1 MKSFIIIA
9 VGAVLCISSLAE
21 PRKVDIHV
29 DSIQLK
35 NGKKFTNADI
45 KSYDHQTGNVVIMA
59 NRSITSIQLELLPD
73 ELAERIVSLVP
84 AEAKSLARDDRLAR
98 ESEARITKTK
108 ADAER
113 KRQEAQLKAERE
125 RRSGEAQVNLAAQRE
140 RQTLSRVMAVAERRA
155 ARYFKYE
162 FNLGTSVYVF
172 KTDLD
177 FEEPEPVTGW
187 PDRYRVKGKAGI
199 SYYVSKGSSL
209 NSLARD
215 FEVTVQAN
223 PKGVLEAVDVTCR

>member
-1 MKSFIIIA
+1 MKSFIIIV
-9 VGAVLCISSLAE
+9 VGAALCISSLAE
-21 PRKVDIHV
+21 PRKVEIHV
-29 DSIQLK
+29 DSVQLK
-35 NGKKFTNADI
+35 NGKKFSNADI

-98 ESEARITKTK
+98 ESEARIAKAK
-108 ADAER
+108 ADAESK
-113 KRQEAQLKAERE
+113 KRD
-125 RRSGEAQVNLAAQRE
+125 AQVKAQREERKADAQADLAAQRE

-172 KTDLD
+172 DTDFD
-177 FEEPEPVTGW
+177 FEEPEAVTGW
-187 PDRYRVKGKAGI
+187 PDRYRVRGKAGI
-199 SYYVSKGSSL
+199 RYYVSKGSSL
-209 NSLARD
+209 NTLARD
-215 FEVTVQAN
+215 FEITIQAN
-223 PKGVLEAVDVTCR
+223 PKGVFEAVDFTCR